1 VALALSWWVGR
12 RRDPRAFW
20 IGGWCVWALLGAFS
34 AFLFPSFAH
43 WFLLPAAVAVVV
55 GAAASR
61 AGTKGKSAAILAV
74 CGALVVLWSPL
85 VTILTLAGLAALP
98 VIAAASALVAAGAA
112 PLVLRL
118 RRPGRVVLAA
128 AGVWILGLAG
138 ASRVPSFTPDQ
149 PQFLSLVY
157 ALDHDS
163 GRAVWIATGTPLPPG
178 LEARAPFA
186 GWVAPFGW
194 LVSESGTSAPAPR
207 VDMSAPVLRVD
218 STAAVDGTWTVTG
231 HVSSP
236 RGASV
241 MHVAFPP
248 GSDATDLLIG
258 GEAVEG
264 LDERN
269 PLFAPGYRVATIWD
283 LPPEGLPVQFR
294 TSGKPGDIVLVDR
307 SFGLPAEG
315 LALASARPPSAAP
328 NQNGDST
335 LVERRVRIEAPPTR

>member
-1 VALALSWWVGR
+1 
-12 RRDPRAFW
+12 
-20 IGGWCVWALLGAFS
+20 
-34 AFLFPSFAH
+34 
-43 WFLLPAAVAVVV
+43 
-55 GAAASR
+55 
-61 AGTKGKSAAILAV
+61 
-74 CGALVVLWSPL
+74 
-85 VTILTLAGLAALP
+85 
-98 VIAAASALVAAGAA
+98 
-112 PLVLRL
+112 
-118 RRPGRVVLAA
+118 
-128 AGVWILGLAG
+128 
-138 ASRVPSFTPDQ
+138 
-149 PQFLSLVY
+149 
-157 ALDHDS
+157 
-163 GRAVWIATGTPLPPG
+163 
-178 LEARAPFA
+178 
-186 GWVAPFGW
+186 
-194 LVSESGTSAPAPR
+194 
-207 VDMSAPVLRVD
+207 
-218 STAAVDGTWTVTG
+218 
-231 HVSSP
+231 
-236 RGASV
+236 